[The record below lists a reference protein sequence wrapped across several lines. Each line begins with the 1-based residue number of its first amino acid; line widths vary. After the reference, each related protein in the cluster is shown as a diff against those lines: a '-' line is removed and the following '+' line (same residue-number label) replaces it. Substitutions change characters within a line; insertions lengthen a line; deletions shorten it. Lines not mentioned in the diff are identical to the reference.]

1 MKTKIYIIA
10 ILTAMFATVGNC
22 ERIKDIVDVHG
33 VRDNPLTGYG
43 LVVGL
48 NNTGD
53 STLPSKQMMTSLL
66 RREKIAFSPE
76 DLGEGSI
83 AVVAVTAKL
92 GPWARL
98 GSRIDV
104 DVSTISD
111 AKSLTGG
118 MLLETE
124 LLGLDGRVYAV
135 AKGALSTASWNAGG
149 AAASSIKNHP
159 TVARIPNGAHVE
171 REELS
176 DFIQINNGVRFVTLS
191 LRNSDFTTAQ
201 NIREA
206 IEGKYPSSVLVQDA
220 GTIKLKIPQEVQTT
234 DLISF
239 MDKITQM
246 EVDVDSPAVVVINE
260 RTGTIIVGEK
270 VAISPVGISQGS
282 LVVSVKEVENVSQP
296 NPFSDSGDTVVTQDT
311 GLDITEE
318 EGHLIP
324 VPRVVTVS
332 ELAKALNRIG
342 ATPRDLIAIFNG
354 LKEMGALQAELRI
367 M

>member
-1 MKTKIYIIA
+1 MKCRFLILA
-10 ILTAMFATVGNC
+10 ILLILSSFVKA
-22 ERIKDIVDVHG
+22 ERIKDIVEIQG

-53 STLPSKQMMTSLL
+53 STLPSSQMMTSLL
-66 RREKIAFSPE
+66 RREKITFDPQ

-83 AVVAVTAKL
+83 AIVAVTSKL
-92 GPWARL
+92 GPWDRL

-111 AKSLTGG
+111 AASLTGG
-118 MLLETE
+118 ILLETE
-124 LLGLDGRVYAV
+124 LYGLDGQVYAV
-135 AKGALSTASWNAGG
+135 AKGALSTSSWNAGG
-149 AAASSIKNHP
+149 AAASAIKNHP

-171 REELS
+171 REEIA
-176 DFIQINNGVRFVTLS
+176 DFYQVINGMRFVTLN
-191 LRNSDFTTAQ
+191 LRNSDFTTAE
-201 NIREA
+201 NIRQV
-206 IEGKYPSSVLVQDA
+206 IEGKYPSSVYVDDA
-220 GTIKLKIPQEVQTT
+220 GTVRVKVPNEIAAT
-234 DLISF
+234 DMISF
-239 MDKITQM
+239 VDKITRL

-282 LVVSVKEVENVSQP
+282 LVISVKEIQNVSQP
-296 NPFSDSGDTVVTQDT
+296 NAFSEVGDTVVTQDT

-318 EGHLIP
+318 EGYLIP